1 MTSGRAAR
9 RGAPGAAV
17 DAAELIAL
25 CKDKLA
31 RFKVPKH
38 VLFTEPAELPITPT
52 GKVQKFRL
60 AQRAADALEG
70 PAAVIERREPVF
82 RGR

>member
-1 MTSGRAAR
+1 VSQAFVVGVPDERWGDVGCAWIVPE
-9 RGAPGAAV
+9 PGAAV

-38 VLFTEPAELPITPT
+38 VLFTEPAELPTTPT

-60 AQRAADALEG
+60 AQRAADRIGSA
-70 PAAVIERREPVF
+70 
-82 RGR
+82 

>member
-1 MTSGRAAR
+1 MPE
-9 RGAPGAAV
+9 PGAAV

-25 CKDKLA
+25 CKEKLA

-38 VLFTEPAELPITPT
+38 VLFLEPADLPTTPT

-60 AQRAADALEG
+60 AQRATERI
-70 PAAVIERREPVF
+70 AATP
-82 RGR
+82 GA